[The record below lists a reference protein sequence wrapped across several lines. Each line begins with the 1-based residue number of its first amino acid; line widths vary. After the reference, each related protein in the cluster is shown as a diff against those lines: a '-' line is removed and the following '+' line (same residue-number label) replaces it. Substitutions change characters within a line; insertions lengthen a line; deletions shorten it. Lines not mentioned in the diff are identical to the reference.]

1 MNGASVGKQSLAR
14 ASAKCSLPACTRRSS
29 KVNFSEQTGQGCTTD
44 LEMFL
49 EMDGVDFVAVV
60 VVVNEGK
67 VKVHAVVDWFKGCE
81 GTDLDIILVCSG
93 AEISVFISSRACW

>member
-14 ASAKCSLPACTRRSS
+14 ASAKCSFPACTRRSS
-29 KVNFSEQTGQGCTTD
+29 KVNFSEQTGQGCTD

-49 EMDGVDFVAVV
+49 EMDGLDFVAVV
-60 VVVNEGK
+60 VVVGK
-67 VKVHAVVDWFKGCE
+67 VKVHAVVDWFEGCE

-93 AEISVFISSRACW
+93 AEISVLISSRACW

>member
-14 ASAKCSLPACTRRSS
+14 ASAKCSFPACTRRSS

-49 EMDGVDFVAVV
+49 DGVDFVAVV

-67 VKVHAVVDWFKGCE
+67 VNVHDVVDWFKGCE